1 MAAINRSTRKRA
13 TLTTIA
19 TINEALEVGLSFA
32 APTSPGLTKKIE
44 KPRRQ
49 KIENIKVIKTKR
61 LGTLKEPEK
70 VEKREGEEVIL
81 IID

>member
-32 APTSPGLTKKIE
+32 APTSPGLTMETQEEKKL
-44 KPRRQ
+44 R
-49 KIENIKVIKTKR
+49 T
-61 LGTLKEPEK
+61 
-70 VEKREGEEVIL
+70 
-81 IID
+81 